1 MWNVVKCVKEGSNIF
16 TETSDLSNPSAIGST
31 VNTEM
36 SLQIPNRFE
45 NRVLTQLARKIQ
57 GSGLCATID
66 DARMCIVPALCYS
79 KQLPP
84 WDSVVRSVMTDLKPA
99 EAQGNW
105 GQVVPVYA
113 RLLQQCF
120 SWGGRHPLFLH
131 VTGIVLETLH
141 IVANNLTL
149 LKSQEINEGT
159 QFQALQQARN
169 TLESILKQQFPRSDL
184 KILYHFALLYRF
196 QLRFNPEVWFKLNI
210 TKELLQDTIEEAKKT
225 NDELR
230 YLYHYFEP
238 EQNPEHWGFISIDK
252 EEFTMQK
259 GQIGI
264 TGKSGGEWRDILGW
278 TPLHYVMRLGDLPA
292 IKQLYVLLG
301 ECGATLPDASG
312 KSPLYNAYEGFKSP
326 SEHYSDK
333 EVQEVI
339 RPLIRATGSGIQARD
354 GRSLL
359 HYAAMTGNKL
369 MCELLFQEQAN
380 VEGEDGFRQR
390 PIHLAA
396 LYGRLEVLD
405 SLLDK
410 QANVAARDLW
420 GRTAQH
426 LAALGGHGEVIQ
438 RLHDASKN
446 LIQVED
452 HGGQT
457 PLVLAVLRGNDEV
470 VGQLLKLQGEGKGD
484 QVKRD
489 GKGRTLLHLAALRGH
504 HLLVDRLLQ
513 EKNPLITVQD
523 KDGRTPLHLAAFEGH
538 DLVTTQ
544 LIKKSTAQM
553 IHVQDYGGQTAL
565 ELARHQG
572 HFKVIEVFVRQRGAS
587 LAH

>member
-1 MWNVVKCVKEGSNIF
+1 MWNVVKCVKEGSKIF

-45 NRVLTQLARKIQ
+45 NQVLTQLARKIQ
-57 GSGLCATID
+57 GSGLCTTVD
-66 DARMCIVPALCYS
+66 DARLCIVPALCYF

-99 EAQGNW
+99 EVQGNW
-105 GQVVPVYA
+105 NQVVPVYT

-120 SWGGRHPLFLH
+120 SWGRRHPLFLH

-141 IVANNLTL
+141 IVVNNLTL
-149 LKSQEINEGT
+149 LESQEINDGT

-169 TLESILKQQFPRSDL
+169 RLERILEQQFPRSDL

-196 QLRFNPEVWFKLNI
+196 QLRFKPEVWFKLNV

-230 YLYHYFEP
+230 YLYGYFEP
-238 EQNPEHWGFISIDK
+238 QQNPEHWGFISIDK
-252 EEFTMQK
+252 EHFTMQK
-259 GQIGI
+259 GQIDRA
-264 TGKSGGEWRDILGW
+264 GKSGEEWRDILGW
-278 TPLHYVMRLGDLPA
+278 TPLHYFMRLGDLTA
-292 IKQLYVLLG
+292 IKQWHGLTG
-301 ECGATLPDASG
+301 KCATLPDASG
-312 KSPLYNAYEGFKSP
+312 KPPLYNVHEGFKSP
-326 SEHYSDK
+326 NEHYSDK
-333 EVQEVI
+333 EAQEVI
-339 RPLIRATGSGIQARD
+339 RPLIRVTGSGVQARD

-396 LYGRLEVLD
+396 FYGRLEVLD

-410 QANVAARDLW
+410 RANLAARDLW

-426 LAALGGHGEVIQ
+426 LAALGGHGEVIR
-438 RLHDASKN
+438 RLHNESKN

-452 HGGQT
+452 HAGQT
-457 PLVLAVLRGNDEV
+457 PLFLAVLRGNDEV
-470 VGQLLKLQGEGKGD
+470 VGQLLKLQGEGKGG
-484 QVKRD
+484 QVKQD

-504 HLLVDRLLQ
+504 SLLVDRLLQ

-523 KDGRTPLHLAAFEGH
+523 KDGRTPLHLAAFGGY

-553 IHVQDYGGQTAL
+553 IHVKDYGGRTAL
-565 ELARHQG
+565 ELARYKG